1 MSASPGERSDDGSE
15 ERSDNDVGAVKIK
28 GRLDYIDVLRA
39 LAVLSVVS
47 VHVWGYWLNSPI
59 QEAHGVSIRAFF
71 YRWASLGSWGVDL
84 FIVISGFCLAHPLF
98 KSTDRSTPPRDL
110 RIGKF
115 YTRRAWRILPAYYVA
130 VLLFFV
136 IELFP
141 KVQPYLVGRPVN
153 AWDLTT
159 HLLLIQTW
167 FGSTIGAINGPFWS
181 IALEAQLYL
190 AFPLLLLFIRKW
202 GFTRAIGITV
212 AVALAWF
219 ALAGVWGGMSISHT
233 FGPDLSKELP
243 ARWFEFALGVG
254 AARLVTA
261 PRRSDL
267 RLGLVAMV
275 VGLPV
280 ALAGESLN
288 SAMFRAFGYGV
299 LAFGLVVTCAFLPHR
314 VIGGNPVGRT
324 VQKLGVISFSFY
336 LIHQPALLLM
346 APLVRRLHV
355 SGEMELLLG
364 MTVGVAVVTLAAWVY
379 FRLVEKPFLIHG
391 GMRDAI
397 VDPAPSWREDL
408 TPDPQPGRPA
418 TA

>member
-1 MSASPGERSDDGSE
+1 MTTPTDEQI
-15 ERSDNDVGAVKIK
+15 DNDVGAVKIR
-28 GRLDYIDVLRA
+28 GRLDYIDILRA
-39 LAVLSVVS
+39 VAVLSVVS

-59 QEAHGVSIRAFF
+59 RSAHGVSARAFLF
-71 YRWASLGSWGVDL
+71 RWASLGSWGVDL

-98 KSTDRSTPPRDL
+98 KSTDRATPPRDL

-130 VLLFFV
+130 VVLFFL
-136 IELFP
+136 IELIP
-141 KVQPYLVGRPVN
+141 KVQPYLVARPVN
-153 AWDLTT
+153 GWDLTT

-167 FGSTIGAINGPFWS
+167 FASTIGAINGPFWS

-190 AFPLLLLFIRKW
+190 VFPLLLLFIRKW

-219 ALAGVWGGMSISHT
+219 ALSAVWGHTTMSHT
-233 FGPDLSKELP
+233 FGSDLSKELP

-261 PRRSDL
+261 PRRTDL
-267 RLGLVAMV
+267 RLGIVSMV

-280 ALAGESLN
+280 ALVGESLN

-314 VIGGNPVGRT
+314 VISGNAVGRT
-324 VQKLGVISFSFY
+324 IQKLGVISFSFY

-346 APLVRRLHV
+346 SPLVHRLHV
-355 SGEMELLLG
+355 GPVMELLLG
-364 MTVGVAVVTLAAWVY
+364 MTVGVAVITMGAWVY
-379 FRLVEKPFLIHG
+379 FRCVEKPFLIRG

-397 VDPAPSWREDL
+397 VDPAPSWRADL

>member
-1 MSASPGERSDDGSE
+1 MTVPSDQQV
-15 ERSDNDVGAVKIK
+15 DNDVGSVKLK
-28 GRLDYIDVLRA
+28 GRLDYIDILRA
-39 LAVLSVVS
+39 FAVLSVVS
-47 VHVWGYWLNSPI
+47 VHVWAYWLNSPI
-59 QEAHGVSIRAFF
+59 QSAHGASPRALLF
-71 YRWASLGSWGVDL
+71 RVASLGSWGVDL

-98 KSTDRSTPPRDL
+98 KSTDRSVGPRDL
-110 RIGKF
+110 RTGKF

-130 VLLFFV
+130 VLLFFF

-141 KVQPYLVGRPVN
+141 KVQPYLVARPVN

-167 FGSTIGAINGPFWS
+167 FASTIGAINGPFWS

-202 GFTRAIGITV
+202 GFSRAIGITV
-212 AVALAWF
+212 AIALAWF
-219 ALAGVWGGMSISHT
+219 ALTAGWDHTSMSHT
-233 FGPDLSKELP
+233 FGADLPKELP
-243 ARWFEFALGVG
+243 ARWFEFAFGVG

-261 PRRSDL
+261 PRRTDL
-267 RLGLVAMV
+267 RLGLVSMV
-275 VGLPV
+275 AGLPV
-280 ALAGESLN
+280 ALVGESLN
-288 SAMFRAFGYGV
+288 SDLLRSFGYGA

-314 VIGGNPVGRT
+314 VISGNAAGRT

-346 APLVRRLHV
+346 APLVHRIHV
-355 SGEMELLLG
+355 GPVAELLLG
-364 MTVGVAVVTLAAWVY
+364 MTVGVAVITVAAWVY
-379 FRLVEKPFLIHG
+379 FQCVEKPFLIRG

-397 VDPAPSWREDL
+397 VDPAPSWRADL
-408 TPDPQPGRPA
+408 VPDPQPGRPA